1 MSDSTVPKPN
11 LRQQTE
17 STRPLNTAQTIYSGK
32 RTNFVDFATI
42 TGAMLAF
49 GALFVAVILEGGE
62 LKSLIHLPAA
72 ILVFGGT
79 LGAGV
84 MSFRTSTLQQIPA
97 LLKRIFAEQ
106 RRDVGEVVHL
116 IARFADKARRSGLLS
131 LEGDVKALDEPVL
144 KQGLF
149 LVMDGSDPETIR
161 DILST
166 DLHYQEL
173 RFRSEE
179 SIFTTLGGFAPTLG
193 IIGTVMGLIHM
204 LAQLNDPGKMGPLIS
219 GAFIAT
225 LYGVTS
231 ANLVFLPI
239 AHKLRA
245 IAAEEILLQEV
256 MIEGVL
262 AIQAGN
268 SPRVVEER
276 LNSYISP
283 RLRDMALHQRGGG
296 TR

>member
-1 MSDSTVPKPN
+1 MSDSTIPKQSNARAENYRGINAP
-11 LRQQTE
+11 Q
-17 STRPLNTAQTIYSGK
+17 SIYSGK
-32 RTNFVDFATI
+32 PAQFVDFASI
-42 TGAMLAF
+42 TGALLAF
-49 GALFVAVILEGGE
+49 GALFAAVVLEGGE

-79 LGAGV
+79 IGAGV
-84 MSFRTSTLQQIPA
+84 MSFRGAAFAQTPA
-97 LLKRIFAEQ
+97 LLRRVFTER
-106 RRDVGEVVHL
+106 RRDAGEVIHL
-116 IARFADKARRSGLLS
+116 IARFADKARREGLLS
-131 LEGDVKALDEPVL
+131 LENDAKALDEPL
-144 KQGLF
+144 FRQGIF
-149 LVMDGSDPETIR
+149 LVIDGTDAETIR
-161 DILST
+161 DVLST
-166 DLHYQEL
+166 DLHYQEM
-173 RFRSEE
+173 RYRAEE

-245 IAAEEILLQEV
+245 IANEELALQEL
-256 MIEGVL
+256 ILEGVL

-268 SPRVVEER
+268 SPRLVEER
-276 LNSYISP
+276 LKSYLAP
-283 RLRDMALHQRGGG
+283 HQRGTTMSARGG
-296 TR
+296 GR

>member
-1 MSDSTVPKPN
+1 MSDSTVPN
-11 LRQQTE
+11 QTV
-17 STRPLNTAQTIYSGK
+17 SRADSPHKTSTAQTIYGGK
-32 RTNFVDFATI
+32 PIQFVDFASI
-42 TGAMLAF
+42 TGVLLAF

-79 LGAGV
+79 IGAGV
-84 MSFRTSTLQQIPA
+84 MSFRTTTLMQVPA
-97 LLKRIFAEQ
+97 LLKRVFSEQ
-106 RRDVGEVVHL
+106 KRDVGEVIHL
-116 IARFADKARRSGLLS
+116 VVRFADKARREGLLS
-131 LEGDVKALDEPVL
+131 LENDAKAMDVPLL
-144 KQGLF
+144 KQGIF
-149 LVMDGSDPETIR
+149 LVIDGTDPETIR

-166 DLHYQEL
+166 DLHYQEMN
-173 RFRSEE
+173 FRAEE

-204 LAQLNDPGKMGPLIS
+204 LAQLNDPGKMGPLIA

-231 ANLVFLPI
+231 ANLIFLPI

-245 IAAEEILLQEV
+245 IAGEEILLQEV
-256 MIEGVL
+256 ILEGVL

-268 SPRVVEER
+268 SPRLVEER
-276 LNSYISP
+276 LKSYVAP
-283 RLRDMALHQRGGG
+283 RQRAITLHARGGK
-296 TR
+296 R